1 MATSAARKN
10 AKRQAVA
17 IAPSVFGATTL
28 RLLRLLALYRCV
40 AAIALAIATSGTSLP
55 AVSYPATAAYAIW
68 ALLSLLTLP
77 RFKGGVSGL
86 LLVQL
91 AIDLVFTVVIY
102 LDSRSPVA
110 TYATYLYPILA
121 AHGWF
126 LRDRIAF
133 GHAAIASITLMVAEL
148 TLRAASVQ
156 AVTQAALVGAGY
168 FLLTAIG
175 MLLGRSAQ
183 ESEVRVQLRTAD
195 IRRLAHINQVVIS
208 ELADGV
214 LVIGA
219 LGQVVMANP
228 QATRWLGGDEALM
241 RPDVQLSDLSADLH
255 ARWMAYFLHNSTID
269 GSPIRTA
276 DGARLLTPRMMP
288 VDLEERAGTLIFL
301 EDVEQAEAQAQQIK
315 LAALGRLSASIA
327 HEIRNPLSAIKQ
339 AAQLIGEEVSDNPGA
354 QALATMIDKNVDR
367 IDRIVRDVSLLGRR
381 DRGTPGAVLLH
392 EAVLELVN
400 ELCQALPAPKAG
412 FRLALPDDA
421 RIYVDRSHLDEM
433 LVNLM
438 SNAWRHSQKLSD
450 SVTVLASINDE
461 MQRAVINVIDDGA
474 GVAREAADRIFEP
487 FFSGSGSTGLGLYLV
502 RELALANGGSVRLG
516 SSQKGARFVLELP
529 LMPDQGLRN
538 HG

>member
-10 AKRQAVA
+10 AKRQAAA
-17 IAPSVFGATTL
+17 ITPSVFGATTL

-55 AVSYPATAAYAIW
+55 AVSYSATAAYAIW

-208 ELADGV
+208 ELTDGV

-228 QATRWLGGDEALM
+228 QATRWLSGDEALM
-241 RPDVQLSDLSADLH
+241 RPDVQLSELSADLH

-421 RIYVDRSHLDEM
+421 LIYVDRSHLDEM

-461 MQRAVINVIDDGA
+461 MQRAVINVIDDGS

>member
-1 MATSAARKN
+1 M
-10 AKRQAVA
+10 
-17 IAPSVFGATTL
+17 FGATTL

-40 AAIALAIATSGTSLP
+40 AAIALAIATSGSSLN
-55 AVSYPATAAYAIW
+55 AVSYSAAAAYAIW
-68 ALLSLLTLP
+68 SLLSLLTLP

-86 LLVQL
+86 LLAQL
-91 AIDLVFTVVIY
+91 AIDLVFAVIIY
-102 LDSRSPVA
+102 FDSQSPVA

-156 AVTQAALVGAGY
+156 ALTQAALVGAGY

-175 MLLGRSAQ
+175 MLLGRSAE
-183 ESEVRVQLRTAD
+183 ESEQRVQLRTAD

-208 ELADGV
+208 ELTDGV

-219 LGQVVMANP
+219 MGQVVMANP

-241 RPDVQLSDLSADLH
+241 RADVQLSELSADLH

-276 DGARLLTPRMMP
+276 DGARRLTPRMMP
-288 VDLEERAGTLIFL
+288 VDLEQRAGTLIFL
-301 EDVEQAEAQAQQIK
+301 EDMEQAEAQAQQIK

-339 AAQLIGEEVSDNPGA
+339 AAQLIGEEVSENPGA

-381 DRGTPGAVLLH
+381 DRGTPGPVHLQG
-392 EAVLELVN
+392 VVVELVD
-400 ELCQALPAPKAG
+400 ELCQSLPAPHTG
-412 FRLALPDDA
+412 FRLALTDDA
-421 RIYVDRSHLDEM
+421 LIYVDRSHLDEM

-450 SVTVLASINDE
+450 SVTVLVSVNDE
-461 MQRAVINVIDDGA
+461 MQRAIINVIDDGA
-474 GVAREAADRIFEP
+474 GVPAVAVDRIFEP

-516 SSQKGARFVLELP
+516 SSQNGARFVLELP
-529 LMPDQGLRN
+529 LAPDQGEKAN
-538 HG
+538 G

>member
-1 MATSAARKN
+1 VATSAARKS
-10 AKRQAVA
+10 ARLQTEALTA
-17 IAPSVFGATTL
+17 SVFGATTL
-28 RLLRLLALYRCV
+28 RLLRLMALYRCV
-40 AAIALAIATSGTSLP
+40 AAVALAIATAGTSLH
-55 AVSYPATAAYAIW
+55 AVSYSAAAAYAIW

-77 RFKGGVSGL
+77 RFKGGVAGL

-102 LDSRSPVA
+102 FDSQSPVA

-133 GHAAIASITLMVAEL
+133 GHAAFASITLLVAEL
-148 TLRAASVQ
+148 SLRSASVQ
-156 AVTQAALVGAGY
+156 ALTQAALVGAGY

-175 MLLGRSAQ
+175 ILLGRSAE
-183 ESEVRVQLRTAD
+183 ESEQKVQLRTAD
-195 IRRLAHINQVVIS
+195 VRRLAHINQVVIS
-208 ELADGV
+208 ELNDGV

-219 LGQVVMANP
+219 MGQVVMANP

-241 RPDVQLSDLSADLH
+241 RPDVQLSELSADLH
-255 ARWMAYFLHNSTID
+255 ARWMAYFLHNSTVD
-269 GSPIRTA
+269 GSPIRTR

-339 AAQLIGEEVSDNPGA
+339 AAQLIGEEVADNPGA
-354 QALATMIDKNVDR
+354 QTLAKMIDKNVDR

-381 DRGTPGAVLLH
+381 DRGTPGAVKLH
-392 EAVLELVN
+392 EAVAELVD
-400 ELCQALPAPKAG
+400 ELCQTLPAPKTG
-412 FRLALPDDA
+412 FRLALPSDA
-421 RIYVDRSHLDEM
+421 LIYVDRSHLDEM

-450 SVTVLASINDE
+450 SVTVLVSVNDE
-461 MQRAVINVIDDGA
+461 MQRAIINVLDDGA
-474 GVAREAADRIFEP
+474 GVPEEAMDRIFEP

-529 LMPDQGLRN
+529 LMPDQGAGIN
-538 HG
+538 G

>member
-1 MATSAARKN
+1 MATSAARKS
-10 AKRQAVA
+10 ARRQAA
-17 IAPSVFGATTL
+17 ALAASVFGATTL

-40 AAIALAIATSGTSLP
+40 AAIALAIATSGSSLN
-55 AVSYPATAAYAIW
+55 AVSYSAAAAYAIW
-68 ALLSLLTLP
+68 SLLSLLTLP

-86 LLVQL
+86 LLAQL
-91 AIDLVFTVVIY
+91 AIDLVFAVIIY
-102 LDSRSPVA
+102 FDSQSPVA

-156 AVTQAALVGAGY
+156 ALTQAALVGAGY

-175 MLLGRSAQ
+175 MLLGRSAE
-183 ESEVRVQLRTAD
+183 ESEQRVQLRTAD

-208 ELADGV
+208 ELTDGV

-219 LGQVVMANP
+219 MGQVVMANP

-241 RPDVQLSDLSADLH
+241 RADVQLSELSADLH

-276 DGARLLTPRMMP
+276 DGARRLTPRMMP
-288 VDLEERAGTLIFL
+288 VDLEQRAGTLIFL
-301 EDVEQAEAQAQQIK
+301 EDMEQAEAQAQQIK

-339 AAQLIGEEVSDNPGA
+339 AAQLIGEEVSENPGA

-381 DRGTPGAVLLH
+381 DRGTPGPVHLQG
-392 EAVLELVN
+392 VVVELVD
-400 ELCQALPAPKAG
+400 ELCQSLPAPHTG
-412 FRLALPDDA
+412 FRLALTDDA
-421 RIYVDRSHLDEM
+421 LIYVDRSHLDEM

-450 SVTVLASINDE
+450 SVTVLVAINDE
-461 MQRAVINVIDDGA
+461 MQRAIINVIDDGA
-474 GVAREAADRIFEP
+474 GVPAVAVDRIFEP

-516 SSQKGARFVLELP
+516 SSQNGARFVLELP
-529 LMPDQGLRN
+529 LAPDQGEKAN
-538 HG
+538 G

>member
-1 MATSAARKN
+1 MATSAARKSARLQSN
-10 AKRQAVA
+10 GPASLA
-17 IAPSVFGATTL
+17 FGATTI

-40 AAIALAIATSGTSLP
+40 AAIGLAVATAGSSLHS
-55 AVSYPATAAYAIW
+55 VSYAAAAAYAMW
-68 ALLSLLTLP
+68 ALLSLLTLG

-91 AIDLVFTVVIY
+91 AIDLAFTVVIY
-102 LDSRSPVA
+102 FDSQSPVA

-126 LRDRIAF
+126 LRDRMAF

-148 TLRAASVQ
+148 TLRAGSVQ
-156 AVTQAALVGAGY
+156 AVTQAALVSAGY

-175 MLLGRSAQ
+175 MVIGRSAE
-183 ESEVRVQLRTAD
+183 ESELKVQSRTAD

-208 ELADGV
+208 ELNDGV

-219 LGQVVMANP
+219 MGQVVMANP

-241 RPDVQLSDLSADLH
+241 RPDVQLSELSADLH

-288 VDLEERAGTLIFL
+288 VDLEQRAGTLIFL
-301 EDVEQAEAQAQQIK
+301 EDMEQAEAQAQQIK

-339 AAQLIGEEVSDNPGA
+339 AAQLIGEEVAENLGA
-354 QALATMIDKNVDR
+354 QALAKMIDKNVDR

-381 DRGTPGAVLLH
+381 DRGAPGEVKLH
-392 EAVLELVN
+392 EAVVELVD
-400 ELCQALPAPKAG
+400 ELCQSLPAPKTG

-421 RIYVDRSHLDEM
+421 LIYVDRSHLDEM

-450 SVTVLASINDE
+450 SVTVLVSVNDE
-461 MQRAVINVIDDGA
+461 MQRAIINVIDDGA
-474 GVAREAADRIFEP
+474 GVAEEAMDRIFEP

-502 RELALANGGSVRLG
+502 RELALANGGSVRVG

-529 LMPDQGLRN
+529 LMPDQGARN
-538 HG
+538 NG

>member
-10 AKRQAVA
+10 AKRQAAA

-40 AAIALAIATSGTSLP
+40 AAIALAIATSGTSLH

-102 LDSRSPVA
+102 LDSQSPVA

-175 MLLGRSAQ
+175 MLLGRSAE

-208 ELADGV
+208 ELTDGV

-421 RIYVDRSHLDEM
+421 LIYVDRSHLDEM

-461 MQRAVINVIDDGA
+461 MQRAVINVIDDGS

>member
-1 MATSAARKN
+1 MATSAARKS
-10 AKRQAVA
+10 ARRQAA
-17 IAPSVFGATTL
+17 ALAASVFGATTL

-40 AAIALAIATSGTSLP
+40 AAIALAVATSGSSLN
-55 AVSYPATAAYAIW
+55 AVSYSAAAAYAIW
-68 ALLSLLTLP
+68 SLLSLLTLP

-86 LLVQL
+86 LLAQL
-91 AIDLVFTVVIY
+91 AIDLVFAVIIY
-102 LDSRSPVA
+102 FDSQSPVA

-156 AVTQAALVGAGY
+156 ALTQAALVGAGY

-175 MLLGRSAQ
+175 MLLGRSAE
-183 ESEVRVQLRTAD
+183 ESEQRVQLRTAD

-208 ELADGV
+208 ELTDGV

-219 LGQVVMANP
+219 MGQVVMANP

-241 RPDVQLSDLSADLH
+241 RADVQLSELSADLH

-276 DGARLLTPRMMP
+276 DGARRLTPRMMP
-288 VDLEERAGTLIFL
+288 VDLEQRAGTLIFL
-301 EDVEQAEAQAQQIK
+301 EDMEQAEAQAQQIK

-339 AAQLIGEEVSDNPGA
+339 AAQLIGEEVSENPGA

-381 DRGTPGAVLLH
+381 DRGTPGPVHLQG
-392 EAVLELVN
+392 VVVELVD
-400 ELCQALPAPKAG
+400 ELCQSLPAPHTG
-412 FRLALPDDA
+412 FRLALTDDA
-421 RIYVDRSHLDEM
+421 LIYVDRSHLDEM

-450 SVTVLASINDE
+450 SVTVLVSVNDE
-461 MQRAVINVIDDGA
+461 MQRAIINVIDDGA
-474 GVAREAADRIFEP
+474 GVPEAAIDRIFEP

-516 SSQKGARFVLELP
+516 SSQNGARFVLELP
-529 LMPDQGLRN
+529 LAPDQGEKAN
-538 HG
+538 G

>member
-10 AKRQAVA
+10 AKRQAAA

-40 AAIALAIATSGTSLP
+40 AAIALAIATSGTSLH

-102 LDSRSPVA
+102 LDSQSPVA

-175 MLLGRSAQ
+175 MLLGRSAE

-208 ELADGV
+208 ELTDGV

-241 RPDVQLSDLSADLH
+241 RPDVQLSELSADLH

-538 HG
+538 NG

>member
-10 AKRQAVA
+10 AKRQAAA

-40 AAIALAIATSGTSLP
+40 AAIALAIATSGTSLH

-102 LDSRSPVA
+102 LDSQSPVA

-175 MLLGRSAQ
+175 MLLGRSAE

-241 RPDVQLSDLSADLH
+241 RPDLQLSDLSADLH

-381 DRGTPGAVLLH
+381 DRGTPGAVKLH

-450 SVTVLASINDE
+450 SVTVLASVNDE

>member
-1 MATSAARKN
+1 MTVAARKN
-10 AKRQAVA
+10 AERLP
-17 IAPSVFGATTL
+17 APSVFGATTL

-40 AAIALAIATSGTSLP
+40 AALALAIATAGSSVHS
-55 AVSYPATAAYAIW
+55 VSYAAAAAYAVW
-68 ALLSLLTLP
+68 ALLSLLTL
-77 RFKGGVSGL
+77 RRLKGGIPGL

-102 LDSRSPVA
+102 VDSQSPVA

-126 LRDRIAF
+126 LRDRTAF
-133 GHAAIASITLMVAEL
+133 GHAALASITLLLAEL
-148 TLRAASVQ
+148 SLRAASVQ

-175 MLLGRSAQ
+175 MLLGRSAE
-183 ESEVRVQLRTAD
+183 ESEQKVQLRTAD

-208 ELADGV
+208 ELNDGV

-219 LGQVVMANP
+219 VGQVVMANP

-241 RPDVQLSDLSADLH
+241 RSDVQLSELSADLH
-255 ARWMAYFLHNSTID
+255 ARWMAFFMHNSTID
-269 GSPIRTA
+269 GSPIRTN

-288 VDLEERAGTLIFL
+288 VDLEQRAGTLIFL

-339 AAQLIGEEVSDNPGA
+339 AAQLIGEELGDNPGA
-354 QALATMIDKNVDR
+354 QQLATMIDKNVDR

-381 DRGTPGAVLLH
+381 DRGTPGAVQLVD
-392 EAVLELVN
+392 AVVELVD
-400 ELCQALPAPKAG
+400 ELCQSLPAPRTV
-412 FRLALPDDA
+412 FRLALPVEA
-421 RIYVDRSHLDEM
+421 TIYVDHSHLDEM
-433 LVNLM
+433 LVNLI
-438 SNAWRHSQKLSD
+438 SNAWRHSQKLAD
-450 SVTVLASINDE
+450 SVTVLADINDE
-461 MQRAVINVIDDGA
+461 MQRAIINVIDDGA
-474 GVAREAADRIFEP
+474 GVADEAVDRIFEP

-529 LMPDQGLRN
+529 LMPHQGIKTTGHL
-538 HG
+538 

>member
-1 MATSAARKN
+1 MATRAARKS
-10 AKRQAVA
+10 ARLQSEAL
-17 IAPSVFGATTL
+17 APSVFGATTL
-28 RLLRLLALYRCV
+28 RLLRLLSLYRCV
-40 AAIALAIATSGTSLP
+40 AAIALAIATAGTSLH
-55 AVSYPATAAYAIW
+55 AVSYSAAAAYAIW
-68 ALLSLLTLP
+68 SLLSLLTLP

-102 LDSRSPVA
+102 FDSQSPVA

-133 GHAAIASITLMVAEL
+133 GHAAIASITLLVAEL
-148 TLRAASVQ
+148 AVRSASVQ
-156 AVTQAALVGAGY
+156 ALTQAALVGAGY

-175 MLLGRSAQ
+175 ILLGRSAEETEQ
-183 ESEVRVQLRTAD
+183 KVQLRTAD

-208 ELADGV
+208 ELNDGV

-228 QATRWLGGDEALM
+228 QATRWLGSDEAMM
-241 RPDVQLSDLSADLH
+241 RSDLQLSDLSADLH
-255 ARWMAYFLHNSTID
+255 ARWMSYFQHNSTID

-288 VDLEERAGTLIFL
+288 VDLEQRAGTLIFL
-301 EDVEQAEAQAQQIK
+301 EDVEAAEAQAQQIK

-354 QALATMIDKNVDR
+354 RTLATMIDKNVDR

-381 DRGTPGAVLLH
+381 DRGTPGAVQLH
-392 EAVLELVN
+392 EAVVELVD
-400 ELCQALPAPKAG
+400 ELCQTLPAPRAA
-412 FRLALPDDA
+412 FRLALPEDA
-421 RIYVDRSHLDEM
+421 TIYVDRSHLDEM

-461 MQRAVINVIDDGA
+461 MQRVIINVVDDGA
-474 GVAREAADRIFEP
+474 GVAPEAADRIFEP

-529 LMPDQGLRN
+529 LMPERDT
-538 HG
+538 

>member
-1 MATSAARKN
+1 MATSAARKS
-10 AKRQAVA
+10 ARLQSEAL
-17 IAPSVFGATTL
+17 APSVFGATTL
-28 RLLRLLALYRCV
+28 RLLRLLSLYRCV
-40 AAIALAIATSGTSLP
+40 AAIALAIATAGTSLH
-55 AVSYPATAAYAIW
+55 AVSYSAAAAYAIW
-68 ALLSLLTLP
+68 SLLSLLMLP

-102 LDSRSPVA
+102 FDSQSPVA

-133 GHAAIASITLMVAEL
+133 GHAAIASITLLVAEL
-148 TLRAASVQ
+148 AVRSASVQ
-156 AVTQAALVGAGY
+156 ALTQAALVGAGY

-175 MLLGRSAQ
+175 ILLGRSAEETEQ
-183 ESEVRVQLRTAD
+183 KVQLRTAD

-208 ELADGV
+208 ELNDGV

-228 QATRWLGGDEALM
+228 QATRWLGSDEAMM
-241 RPDVQLSDLSADLH
+241 RSDVQLSDLSADLH
-255 ARWMAYFLHNSTID
+255 ARWMSYFLHNSTID

-288 VDLEERAGTLIFL
+288 VDLEQRAGTLIFL
-301 EDVEQAEAQAQQIK
+301 EDVEAAEAQAQQIK

-354 QALATMIDKNVDR
+354 RALATMIDKNVDR

-381 DRGTPGAVLLH
+381 DRGTPGAVQLH
-392 EAVLELVN
+392 EAVIELVD
-400 ELCQALPAPKAG
+400 ELCQTLPAPRAA
-412 FRLALPDDA
+412 FRLALPEDA
-421 RIYVDRSHLDEM
+421 TIYVDRSHLDEM

-461 MQRAVINVIDDGA
+461 MQRVIINVVDDGA
-474 GVAREAADRIFEP
+474 GVAPEAADRIFEP

-538 HG
+538 NG